1 MPCSKC
7 ETTAQAIY
15 LLIPRSSF
23 GYLTYCI
30 PCAMEHQRDAMIQP
44 HHGSPYYI
52 PITCGKFNC
61 LQEADKRNLFY
72 KAVPEG

>member
-1 MPCSKC
+1 MSCYKC

-30 PCAMEHQRDAMIQP
+30 PCAMEHQRDAMIQL
-44 HHGSPYYI
+44 HYWLDKHLAEAEKMGRSKL
-52 PITCGKFNC
+52 GK
-61 LQEADKRNLFY
+61 
-72 KAVPEG
+72 